1 MVDRFKVKYS
11 VRDAPKGMK
20 RLLFDVPDGAEKL
33 LEKYPINCRGSAF
46 ELKARGPG
54 VVETTIYSPEPD
66 ATAMAIAARLENRL
80 KDPSSSGAEACAIA

>member
-1 MVDRFKVKYS
+1 M
-11 VRDAPKGMK
+11 RDSCRRRSPQA
-20 RLLFDVPDGAEKL
+20 RLRAREGDADGAEKL